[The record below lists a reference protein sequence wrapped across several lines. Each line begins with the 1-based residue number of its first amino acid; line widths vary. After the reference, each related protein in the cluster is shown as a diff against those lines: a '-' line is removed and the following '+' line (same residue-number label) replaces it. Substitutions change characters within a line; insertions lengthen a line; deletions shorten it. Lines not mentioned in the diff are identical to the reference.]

1 MHLPKAFKL
10 PIFKDTG
17 RGLDV
22 DFGQGAE
29 PMRAMILAAGLGT
42 RLRPLTDLRAKPALP
57 IRGRPVIS
65 LLLDF
70 LSRQGICEVLINLH
84 HLPQTI
90 RAAVD
95 ADCPRDMKIIWSE
108 ESEPLGTGGGIRR
121 ASEFLSRDD
130 ECVVLAGDMLIDID
144 LASLLETHRRS
155 RLDATL
161 VLREDERK
169 EAFGAIDIDDEGNVT
184 RVGKRIVHAKQAR
197 PKTGRSE
204 RSGLFTGVRIFSK
217 DVFEGWPDADVFEDL
232 RDWLI
237 PGIEADRL
245 RVGGVFVDARD
256 SVWEPVG
263 TPSEYLRM
271 NLCPPSMPSLGGAV
285 DAWAGDVEIAGAR
298 ADVILGSRSEIGND
312 ARLER
317 AVVWAGETVPASFVA
332 RDGVFAE
339 GRFHDCGRGAAALG
353 QEH

>member
-1 MHLPKAFKL
+1 
-10 PIFKDTG
+10 
-17 RGLDV
+17 
-22 DFGQGAE
+22 
-29 PMRAMILAAGLGT
+29 MRAMILAAGLGT
-42 RLRPLTDLRAKPALP
+42 RLRPLTALRAKPALP

-70 LSRQGICEVLINLH
+70 LSRHDIREVMINLH
-84 HLPQTI
+84 YLPHTI

-95 ADCPRDMKIIWSE
+95 ADCPPAMRIIWSE

-121 ASEFLSRDD
+121 ASEFLSGDD

-144 LASLLETHRRS
+144 LTSFLESHRRS

-161 VLREDERK
+161 VLREDARQED
-169 EAFGAIDIDDEGNVT
+169 FGAIDIDSEGRVT
-184 RVGKRIVHAKQAR
+184 RVGKRVVNATSAGSKTDR
-197 PKTGRSE
+197 PQ

-217 DVFEGWPDADVFEDL
+217 NVFQGWPDEDVFEDL

-237 PGIEADRL
+237 PGIEAGRL
-245 RVGGVFVDARD
+245 RVGGAFVDAHD

-263 TPSEYLRM
+263 TPSEYLQM
-271 NLCPPSMPSLGGAV
+271 NLSPPSMPSLGGAV
-285 DAWAGDVEIAGAR
+285 EAWAGDVVIAGAQ
-298 ADVILGSRSEIGND
+298 ADVILGSKSEIGHD

-317 AVVWAGETVPASFVA
+317 TVVWAGETVPASFVA
-332 RDGVFAE
+332 HDGVFAE
-339 GRFHDCGRGAAALG
+339 GRFHDCAPDAPSMG